1 VSYTKSKENKM
12 KKLNELISIW
22 IDGRTVRGVKL
33 TLAMFNEL
41 YAISRGYTDV
51 TISSEVK
58 AVLDKCGIK
67 TKTEG
72 IGWRIIR

>member
-1 VSYTKSKENKM
+1 M
-12 KKLNELISIW
+12 KKLNEWISIW
-22 IDGRTVRGVKL
+22 ADGGKVKGVKL
-33 TLAMFNEL
+33 TIAMFDEL
-41 YAISRGYTDV
+41 YDIARGYADT

-67 TKTEG
+67 TKAEG

>member
-1 VSYTKSKENKM
+1 M
-12 KKLNELISIW
+12 KKLNKLIEIW
-22 IDGRTVRGVKL
+22 SDGGKVKGIKL
-33 TLAMFNEL
+33 TLAMFDEL
-41 YAISRGYTDV
+41 YDIARGYADT

-67 TKTEG
+67 TKAEG